1 MSIAMRSNAMSEN
14 DLRSAI
20 EAGQIFAMY
29 QPQVDVVSR
38 RVVAGEVLAR
48 WRHPEQG
55 IVSPLD
61 FIPLA
66 ERSALID
73 DLGLRMLRLGWD
85 AAQHWNTPDIH
96 VGVAVNVSPVQ
107 LTSERLDE
115 AVRFLIEH
123 SDLPPETLT
132 LEITESHRILD
143 VPGVAARLASLRD
156 LGVGVSIDDFGV
168 GYSSM
173 ERVEELPIS
182 EIKIDI
188 SIVQDGTDRG
198 YAAFMEIASYAHE
211 HSLRLVAEGV
221 ETQEQL
227 ELLRERE
234 CDTAQGYLISRP
246 VPSDAFLALLSPP
259 EPGRGAGTR
268 RRAGRKT
275 RRSPQFSP
283 RSRRGAW
290 Q

>member
-1 MSIAMRSNAMSEN
+1 MSEN

-107 LTSERLDE
+107 LTSERLDD
-115 AVRFLIEH
+115 AVGFLIEH

-143 VPGVAARLASLRD
+143 VPGVAARLARLRD

-188 SIVQDGTDRG
+188 SMVQDETDRG

-221 ETQEQL
+221 ETEEQL
-227 ELLRERE
+227 ERVEKLH
-234 CDTAQGYLISRP
+234 CDRAQGWLFGQPLDEVAFERAVRP
-246 VPSDAFLALLSPP
+246 GP
-259 EPGRGAGTR
+259 
-268 RRAGRKT
+268 
-275 RRSPQFSP
+275 
-283 RSRRGAW
+283 RRGAAED
-290 Q
+290 

>member
-1 MSIAMRSNAMSEN
+1 MSNVMRPDAMGEN
-14 DLRSAI
+14 DLRTAVGAD
-20 EAGQIFAMY
+20 EIFALY

-48 WRHPEQG
+48 WRHPERG
-55 IVSPLD
+55 VVSPLD

-66 ERSALID
+66 ERTALID
-73 DLGLRMLRLGWD
+73 EIGLRMLQLGWQ
-85 AAQHWNTPDIH
+85 AAQRWNTADFH

-107 LTSERLDE
+107 LTTERLDA
-115 AVRFLIEH
+115 AVGFLIEH
-123 SDLPPETLT
+123 SDLPSDTLT

-143 VPGVAARLASLRD
+143 VPGVAARLGRLRD

-188 SIVQDGTDRG
+188 SMVQDASDGG
-198 YAAFMEIASYAHE
+198 YAAFMEIAEYAHT

-221 ETQEQL
+221 ETEEQL
-227 ELLRERE
+227 ERVENLR
-234 CDTAQGYLISRP
+234 CDRAQGWLFGQPLDDAGFERAVRP
-246 VPSDAFLALLSPP
+246 GP
-259 EPGRGAGTR
+259 
-268 RRAGRKT
+268 
-275 RRSPQFSP
+275 
-283 RSRRGAW
+283 RRGNPAAL
-290 Q
+290 

>member
-1 MSIAMRSNAMSEN
+1 MAMSEN
-14 DLRSAI
+14 DLRTAI
-20 EAGQIFAMY
+20 DTDQIFALF
-29 QPQVDVVSR
+29 QPQVDVPTR

-48 WRHPEQG
+48 WRHPDEG

-66 ERSALID
+66 ERTALID
-73 DLGLRMLRLGWD
+73 DIGLRMLQLGWR
-85 AAQHWNTPDIH
+85 AAQGWNTPDIH

-107 LTSERLDE
+107 LTSERLDV
-115 AVRFLIEH
+115 AVGFLVEH

-143 VPGVAARLASLRD
+143 VPGVAARLGRLRD

-173 ERVEELPIS
+173 QRVEELPIS

-188 SIVQDGTDRG
+188 SMVQNGSDSG
-198 YAAFMEIASYAHE
+198 YAAFMEIAEYAHE

-221 ETQEQL
+221 ETEEQL
-227 ELLRERE
+227 ERVENLR
-234 CDTAQGYLISRP
+234 CDRAQGWLFGQPLDDASFERAVRP
-246 VPSDAFLALLSPP
+246 GP
-259 EPGRGAGTR
+259 
-268 RRAGRKT
+268 
-275 RRSPQFSP
+275 
-283 RSRRGAW
+283 RRGQTGA
-290 Q
+290 

>member
-1 MSIAMRSNAMSEN
+1 MSIAMSEN
-14 DLRSAI
+14 DLRTAI
-20 EAGQIFAMY
+20 GADQIFATF

-48 WRHPEQG
+48 WQHPDLG
-55 IVSPLD
+55 VVSPLD

-66 ERSALID
+66 ERTALID
-73 DLGLRMLRLGWD
+73 DIGLRMLELGLQ
-85 AAQHWNTPDIH
+85 AAEGWNTPDIH

-107 LTSERLDE
+107 LTTERLDE
-115 AVRFLIEH
+115 EVERLVAR
-123 SDLPPETLT
+123 SGLPADTLT

-143 VPGVAARLASLRD
+143 VPGVAVRLESLRG

-188 SIVQDGTDRG
+188 SMVQDTTDEG
-198 YAAFMEIASYAHE
+198 YAAFMEIAEYAHA

-221 ETQEQL
+221 ETEEQL
-227 ELLRERE
+227 ARVEKLR
-234 CDTAQGYLISRP
+234 CDRAQGWLFGQPLDGASFERLVRP
-246 VPSDAFLALLSPP
+246 GPV
-259 EPGRGAGTR
+259 
-268 RRAGRKT
+268 
-275 RRSPQFSP
+275 RS
-283 RSRRGAW
+283 
-290 Q
+290 